1 MDTKCGSINLV
12 ALTVL
17 LWADGNHAGS
27 TPRPAYGGSPPDPR
41 DGGRCT
47 TFMTGL
53 MLERLTRHLGLILI
67 GLITIDIQI
76 PTIGE
81 TSSYGLMRRLIG
93 YMGDGNLS
101 AGSAGRTVIHIVRTA
116 GERLQIIIVRLS
128 GVGGCCALGI
138 SVMNVTPSVTAKL
151 EVPGEASPYARVLL
165 QFHDLLSDCNTRFS
179 NAALM
184 CQSGIMTIRL
194 TDALLG
200 SQGGTP
206 VIAYNDG

>member
-67 GLITIDIQI
+67 GLITINIQI

-101 AGSAGRTVIHIVRTA
+101 AGSAGQTVIHIVRTA
-116 GERLQIIIVRLS
+116 GERPQIFIVRS
-128 GVGGCCALGI
+128 NGAGGYCVLG
-138 SVMNVTPSVTAKL
+138 MNAMNATPSVTTVL
-151 EVPGEASPYARVLL
+151 QVRGEVENVLL
-165 QFHDLLSDCNTRFS
+165 QRYEMLSECSR
-179 NAALM
+179 
-184 CQSGIMTIRL
+184 QH
-194 TDALLG
+194 
-200 SQGGTP
+200 
-206 VIAYNDG
+206 